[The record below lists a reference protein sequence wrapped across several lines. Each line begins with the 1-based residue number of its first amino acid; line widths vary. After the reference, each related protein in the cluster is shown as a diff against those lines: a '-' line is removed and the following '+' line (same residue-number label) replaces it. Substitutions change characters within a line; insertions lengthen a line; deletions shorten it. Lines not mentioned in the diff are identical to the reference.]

1 MKEAQIILPIHDN
14 HGKPLA
20 HIHAELQVALCNTF
34 SGYTAF
40 QANGGWQSCDG
51 RIEEPVTAYTVAM
64 EPSEANDAVF
74 REIALDVGRKARQ
87 EAVYIR
93 YASGEVEIA
102 ATRNAIAA

>member
-1 MKEAQIILPIHDN
+1 
-14 HGKPLA
+14 
-20 HIHAELQVALCNTF
+20 
-34 SGYTAF
+34 
-40 QANGGWQSCDG
+40 
-51 RIEEPVTAYTVAM
+51 M

-87 EAVYIR
+87 EAMYIR